1 MSHQHT
7 TQTSGQ
13 GMLERVFKLRE
24 HGTTARTEVIAGF
37 TTFLT
42 MVYIVFVNPQ
52 ILGVAGMDTSAV
64 FVTTCLIAAFG
75 SIMMGLFANLPV
87 ALAPAMGLNAF
98 FAFVVVQAMGLPW
111 QVGMGA
117 IFWGAIG
124 LLLLTIFRVRY
135 WMIANIPVSLRVG
148 ITSGIGLFIGMM
160 GLKNAGVIVAN
171 PETLVSI
178 GNLTSHSVLLGILGF
193 FIIAILASRNIHAA
207 VLVSIVVTTLLGWML
222 GDVHYNGIV
231 SAPPSVM
238 TVVGH
243 VDLAGSFNLGLKNA
257 GVIVANPETLVSIG
271 NLTSHSV
278 LLGILGF
285 FIIAILASRNI
296 HAAVLVSIVVTTL
309 LGWMLGDVHYN
320 GIVSAPPSVMT
331 VVGHVDLAGSFNLGL
346 AGVIFSFMLVNLFD
360 SSGTLIGVTDKA
372 GLADEKGKFPRMKQA
387 LYVDS
392 ISSVTGSFIGT
403 SSVTAYI
410 ESSSGVSVGGR
421 TGLTAVVVGLLFLL
435 VIFLS
440 PLAGM
445 VPGYAAAGAL
455 IYVGVLMTSSLARV
469 NWQDLTESVPAFITA
484 VMMPF
489 SFSITEGIAL
499 GFISYCVMKIGT
511 GRLRDLSPCVIIVAL
526 LFILKIV
533 FIDAH

>member
-1 MSHQHT
+1 MSQQHT
-7 TQTSGQ
+7 TQASGQ

-75 SIMMGLFANLPV
+75 SILMGLFANLPV

-117 IFWGAIG
+117 IFWGAVG

-171 PETLVSI
+171 PKTLVSI
-178 GNLTSHSVLLGILGF
+178 GNLTSHSVLLGVLGF

-207 VLVSIVVTTLLGWML
+207 VLVSIIVTTLLGWMM

-231 SAPPSVM
+231 SAPPSV
-238 TVVGH
+238 
-243 VDLAGSFNLGLKNA
+243 
-257 GVIVANPETLVSIG
+257 
-271 NLTSHSV
+271 TS
-278 LLGILGF
+278 
-285 FIIAILASRNI
+285 
-296 HAAVLVSIVVTTL
+296 
-309 LGWMLGDVHYN
+309 
-320 GIVSAPPSVMT
+320 

-387 LYVDS
+387 LFVDS
-392 ISSVTGSFIGT
+392 ISSVTGAFVGT

-421 TGLTAVVVGLLFLL
+421 TGLTAVVVGILFLL

-445 VPGYAAAGAL
+445 VPPYAAAGAL

-511 GRLRDLSPCVIIVAL
+511 GRLRDLSPCVVIVAL
-526 LFILKIV
+526 LFVLKIV

>member
-1 MSHQHT
+1 MSQQHT
-7 TQTSGQ
+7 TQASGQ

-75 SIMMGLFANLPV
+75 SILMGLFANLPV

-117 IFWGAIG
+117 IFWGAVG

-178 GNLTSHSVLLGILGF
+178 GNLTSHSVLLGGLGF

-207 VLVSIVVTTLLGWML
+207 VLVSIIVTTLLGWMM

-231 SAPPSVM
+231 SAPPSV
-238 TVVGH
+238 
-243 VDLAGSFNLGLKNA
+243 
-257 GVIVANPETLVSIG
+257 
-271 NLTSHSV
+271 TS
-278 LLGILGF
+278 
-285 FIIAILASRNI
+285 
-296 HAAVLVSIVVTTL
+296 
-309 LGWMLGDVHYN
+309 
-320 GIVSAPPSVMT
+320 

-372 GLADEKGKFPRMKQA
+372 GLADAKGKFPRMKQA
-387 LYVDS
+387 LFVDS
-392 ISSVTGSFIGT
+392 ISSVTGAFVGT

-421 TGLTAVVVGLLFLL
+421 TGLTAVVVGILFLL

-445 VPGYAAAGAL
+445 VPPYAAAGAL

-484 VMMPF
+484 VMMLF

-511 GRLRDLSPCVIIVAL
+511 GRLRDLSPCVVIVAL
-526 LFILKIV
+526 LFVLKIV

>member
-1 MSHQHT
+1 MSQQHT
-7 TQTSGQ
+7 TQASGQ

-52 ILGVAGMDTSAV
+52 ILGVAGMDT
-64 FVTTCLIAAFG
+64 
-75 SIMMGLFANLPV
+75 
-87 ALAPAMGLNAF
+87 
-98 FAFVVVQAMGLPW
+98 
-111 QVGMGA
+111 
-117 IFWGAIG
+117 IFWGAVG

-178 GNLTSHSVLLGILGF
+178 GNLTSHSVLLGVLGF

-207 VLVSIVVTTLLGWML
+207 VLVSIIVTTLLGWMM

-231 SAPPSVM
+231 SAPPSV
-238 TVVGH
+238 
-243 VDLAGSFNLGLKNA
+243 
-257 GVIVANPETLVSIG
+257 
-271 NLTSHSV
+271 TS
-278 LLGILGF
+278 
-285 FIIAILASRNI
+285 
-296 HAAVLVSIVVTTL
+296 
-309 LGWMLGDVHYN
+309 
-320 GIVSAPPSVMT
+320 

-387 LYVDS
+387 LFVDS
-392 ISSVTGSFIGT
+392 ISSVTGAFVGT

-421 TGLTAVVVGLLFLL
+421 TGLTAVVVGILFLL

-445 VPGYAAAGAL
+445 VPPYAAAGAL

-511 GRLRDLSPCVIIVAL
+511 GRLRDLSPCVVIVAL
-526 LFILKIV
+526 LFVLKIV

>member
-1 MSHQHT
+1 MSQQHT
-7 TQTSGQ
+7 TQASGQ

-238 TVVGH
+238 SVVG
-243 VDLAGSFNLGLKNA
+243 D
-257 GVIVANPETLVSIG
+257 
-271 NLTSHSV
+271 
-278 LLGILGF
+278 
-285 FIIAILASRNI
+285 
-296 HAAVLVSIVVTTL
+296 
-309 LGWMLGDVHYN
+309 
-320 GIVSAPPSVMT
+320 
-331 VVGHVDLAGSFNLGL
+331 VDLAGSFNLGL

>member
-1 MSHQHT
+1 MSQQHT
-7 TQTSGQ
+7 TQASGQ

-75 SIMMGLFANLPV
+75 SILMGLFANLPV

-117 IFWGAIG
+117 IFWGAVG

-178 GNLTSHSVLLGILGF
+178 GNLTSHSVLLGVLGF

-207 VLVSIVVTTLLGWML
+207 VLVSLIVTTLLGWMM

-231 SAPPSVM
+231 SAPPSV
-238 TVVGH
+238 
-243 VDLAGSFNLGLKNA
+243 
-257 GVIVANPETLVSIG
+257 
-271 NLTSHSV
+271 TS
-278 LLGILGF
+278 
-285 FIIAILASRNI
+285 
-296 HAAVLVSIVVTTL
+296 
-309 LGWMLGDVHYN
+309 
-320 GIVSAPPSVMT
+320 

-387 LYVDS
+387 LFVDS
-392 ISSVTGSFIGT
+392 ISSVTGAFVGT

-421 TGLTAVVVGLLFLL
+421 TGLTAVVVGILFLL

-445 VPGYAAAGAL
+445 VPPYAAAGAL

-511 GRLRDLSPCVIIVAL
+511 GRLRDLSPCVVIVAL
-526 LFILKIV
+526 LFVLKIV

>member
-1 MSHQHT
+1 MSQQHT
-7 TQTSGQ
+7 TQASGQ

-75 SIMMGLFANLPV
+75 SILMGLFANLPV

-117 IFWGAIG
+117 IFWGAVG

-148 ITSGIGLFIGMM
+148 ITSGIGLFICMM

-178 GNLTSHSVLLGILGF
+178 GNLTSHSVLLGVLGF

-207 VLVSIVVTTLLGWML
+207 VLVSIIVTTLLGWMM

-231 SAPPSVM
+231 SAPPSV
-238 TVVGH
+238 
-243 VDLAGSFNLGLKNA
+243 
-257 GVIVANPETLVSIG
+257 
-271 NLTSHSV
+271 TS
-278 LLGILGF
+278 
-285 FIIAILASRNI
+285 
-296 HAAVLVSIVVTTL
+296 
-309 LGWMLGDVHYN
+309 
-320 GIVSAPPSVMT
+320 

-387 LYVDS
+387 LFVDS
-392 ISSVTGSFIGT
+392 ISSVTGAFVGT

-421 TGLTAVVVGLLFLL
+421 TGLTAVVVGILFLL

-445 VPGYAAAGAL
+445 VPPYAAAGAL

-511 GRLRDLSPCVIIVAL
+511 GRLRDLSPCVVIVAL
-526 LFILKIV
+526 LFVLKIV

>member
-1 MSHQHT
+1 MRGRNRCRTNKLSEKNYHTTAPGVAFWYRITANFPSFLRKLIMSQQHT
-7 TQTSGQ
+7 TQASGQ

-75 SIMMGLFANLPV
+75 SILMGLFANLPV

-117 IFWGAIG
+117 IFWGAVG

-178 GNLTSHSVLLGILGF
+178 GNLTSHSVLLGVLGF

-207 VLVSIVVTTLLGWML
+207 VLVSIIVTTLLGWIM

-231 SAPPSVM
+231 SAPPSV
-238 TVVGH
+238 
-243 VDLAGSFNLGLKNA
+243 
-257 GVIVANPETLVSIG
+257 
-271 NLTSHSV
+271 TS
-278 LLGILGF
+278 
-285 FIIAILASRNI
+285 
-296 HAAVLVSIVVTTL
+296 
-309 LGWMLGDVHYN
+309 
-320 GIVSAPPSVMT
+320 

-372 GLADEKGKFPRMKQA
+372 GLADAKGKFPRMKQA
-387 LYVDS
+387 LFVDS
-392 ISSVTGSFIGT
+392 ISSVTGAFVGT

-421 TGLTAVVVGLLFLL
+421 TGLTAVVVGILFLL

-445 VPGYAAAGAL
+445 VPPYAAAGAL

-511 GRLRDLSPCVIIVAL
+511 GRLRDLSPCVVIVAL
-526 LFILKIV
+526 LFVLKIV

>member
-111 QVGMGA
+111 QIGMGA
-117 IFWGAIG
+117 IFWGAVG
-124 LLLLTIFRVRY
+124 LLVLTIFRVRY

-178 GNLTSHSVLLGILGF
+178 GNLTSHSVLLGMLGF

-222 GDVHYNGIV
+222 GDVHYSGIV
-231 SAPPSVM
+231 SAPPSV
-238 TVVGH
+238 TSVVGQ
-243 VDLAGSFNLGLKNA
+243 VDLAGSFNLGL
-257 GVIVANPETLVSIG
+257 V
-271 NLTSHSV
+271 
-278 LLGILGF
+278 
-285 FIIAILASRNI
+285 
-296 HAAVLVSIVVTTL
+296 
-309 LGWMLGDVHYN
+309 
-320 GIVSAPPSVMT
+320 
-331 VVGHVDLAGSFNLGL
+331 
-346 AGVIFSFMLVNLFD
+346 GVIFSFMLVNLFD

-440 PLAGM
+440 PLAEM

-511 GRLRDLSPCVIIVAL
+511 GRLRDLSPCVIVVAL
-526 LFILKIV
+526 LFLLKIV
-533 FIDAH
+533 FIDGH

>member
-1 MSHQHT
+1 MSQQHT
-7 TQTSGQ
+7 TQASGQ

-75 SIMMGLFANLPV
+75 SILMGLFANLPV

-117 IFWGAIG
+117 IFWGAVG

-178 GNLTSHSVLLGILGF
+178 GNLTSHSVLLGVLGF

-207 VLVSIVVTTLLGWML
+207 VLVSIIVTTLLGWMM

-231 SAPPSVM
+231 SAPPSV
-238 TVVGH
+238 TSVVG
-243 VDLAGSFNLGLKNA
+243 
-257 GVIVANPETLVSIG
+257 
-271 NLTSHSV
+271 
-278 LLGILGF
+278 
-285 FIIAILASRNI
+285 R
-296 HAAVLVSIVVTTL
+296 
-309 LGWMLGDVHYN
+309 
-320 GIVSAPPSVMT
+320 
-331 VVGHVDLAGSFNLGL
+331 VDLAGSFNLGL

-372 GLADEKGKFPRMKQA
+372 GLADAKGKFPRMKQA
-387 LYVDS
+387 LFVDS
-392 ISSVTGSFIGT
+392 ISSVTGAFVGT

-421 TGLTAVVVGLLFLL
+421 TGLTAVVVGILFLL

-445 VPGYAAAGAL
+445 VPPYAAAGAL

-511 GRLRDLSPCVIIVAL
+511 GRLRDLSPCVVIVAL
-526 LFILKIV
+526 LFVLKIV

>member
-1 MSHQHT
+1 MSQQHT
-7 TQTSGQ
+7 TQASGQ

-75 SIMMGLFANLPV
+75 SILMGLFANLPV

-207 VLVSIVVTTLLGWML
+207 VLVSIIVTTLLGWML

-231 SAPPSVM
+231 SAPPSVS
-238 TVVGH
+238 TVIGH
-243 VDLAGSFNLGLKNA
+243 VDLAGSL
-257 GVIVANPETLVSIG
+257 
-271 NLTSHSV
+271 
-278 LLGILGF
+278 
-285 FIIAILASRNI
+285 
-296 HAAVLVSIVVTTL
+296 
-309 LGWMLGDVHYN
+309 
-320 GIVSAPPSVMT
+320 
-331 VVGHVDLAGSFNLGL
+331 NLGL

-387 LYVDS
+387 LFVDS
-392 ISSVTGSFIGT
+392 VSSVTGAFIGT

-469 NWQDLTESVPAFITA
+469 KWQDLTESVPAFITA

-499 GFISYCVMKIGT
+499 GLISYCVMKIGT
-511 GRLRDLSPCVIIVAL
+511 GRLRDLSPCVVIVAL
-526 LFILKIV
+526 LFVLKIV

>member
-1 MSHQHT
+1 MSKPQPSAADDH
-7 TQTSGQ
+7 GL
-13 GMLERVFKLRE
+13 LERVFKLKQ
-24 HGTTARTEVIAGF
+24 HGTTARTEVIAGL

-52 ILGVAGMDTSAV
+52 ILGVAGMDVRAV

-75 SIMMGLFANLPV
+75 SIFMGLLANLPV

-98 FAFVVVQAMGLPW
+98 FAFVVVGAMGISW
-111 QVGMGA
+111 QVAMGA

-124 LLLLTIFRVRY
+124 FLLLTLFRIRY

-160 GLKNAGVIVAN
+160 GLKNAGIIVAN
-171 PETLVSI
+171 PDTIVTI
-178 GNLTSHSVLLGILGF
+178 GNLASHNVLLGILGF

-207 VLVSIVVTTLLGWML
+207 VLVSIVVTTLCGWAI
-222 GDVHYNGIV
+222 GDVKYGGIV
-231 SAPPSVM
+231 ALPPSI
-238 TVVGH
+238 TSVVGQ
-243 VDLAGSFNLGLKNA
+243 VDLAGAL
-257 GVIVANPETLVSIG
+257 
-271 NLTSHSV
+271 
-278 LLGILGF
+278 
-285 FIIAILASRNI
+285 NI
-296 HAAVLVSIVVTTL
+296 
-309 LGWMLGDVHYN
+309 
-320 GIVSAPPSVMT
+320 
-331 VVGHVDLAGSFNLGL
+331 GL

-372 GLADEKGKFPRMKQA
+372 GLADAKGKFPRMKQA
-387 LYVDS
+387 LFVDS
-392 ISSVTGSFIGT
+392 ISSVVGAYVGT

-421 TGLTAVVVGLLFLL
+421 TGLTAVVVGILFLL
-435 VIFLS
+435 VIFIS

-445 VPGYAAAGAL
+445 VPAYAAAGAL

-469 NWQDLTESVPAFITA
+469 TWDDLTEAVPAFITA

-499 GFISYCVMKIGT
+499 GFISYCVMKLGT
-511 GRLRDLSPCVIIVAL
+511 GRWKEINPCVIVVAL
-526 LFILKIV
+526 LFVLKIAFV
-533 FIDAH
+533 DAH

>member
-1 MSHQHT
+1 MSQQHT
-7 TQTSGQ
+7 TQASGQ

-75 SIMMGLFANLPV
+75 SILMGLFANLPV

-117 IFWGAIG
+117 IFWGA
-124 LLLLTIFRVRY
+124 V
-135 WMIANIPVSLRVG
+135 
-148 ITSGIGLFIGMM
+148 GLFIADYLPRALLDDRQHSGQPAR
-160 GLKNAGVIVAN
+160 GHHQRHRPVYRHDGAENAGMIVAN

-178 GNLTSHSVLLGILGF
+178 GNLTSHSVLLGVLGF

-207 VLVSIVVTTLLGWML
+207 VLVSIIVTTLLGWMM

-231 SAPPSVM
+231 SAPPSV
-238 TVVGH
+238 
-243 VDLAGSFNLGLKNA
+243 
-257 GVIVANPETLVSIG
+257 
-271 NLTSHSV
+271 TS
-278 LLGILGF
+278 
-285 FIIAILASRNI
+285 
-296 HAAVLVSIVVTTL
+296 
-309 LGWMLGDVHYN
+309 
-320 GIVSAPPSVMT
+320 

-387 LYVDS
+387 LFVDS
-392 ISSVTGSFIGT
+392 ISSVTGAFVGT

-421 TGLTAVVVGLLFLL
+421 TGLTAVVVGILFLL

-445 VPGYAAAGAL
+445 VPPYAAAGAL

-511 GRLRDLSPCVIIVAL
+511 GRLRDLSPCVVIVAL
-526 LFILKIV
+526 LFVLKIV

>member
-1 MSHQHT
+1 MRGRNRCRTNKLSEKNYHTTAPGVAFWYRITANFPSFLRKLIMSQQHT
-7 TQTSGQ
+7 TQASGQ

-37 TTFLT
+37 TTFLM

-75 SIMMGLFANLPV
+75 SILMGLFANLPV

-117 IFWGAIG
+117 IFWGAVG

-178 GNLTSHSVLLGILGF
+178 GNLTSHSVLLGVLGF

-207 VLVSIVVTTLLGWML
+207 VLVSIIVTTLLGWMM

-231 SAPPSVM
+231 SAPPSV
-238 TVVGH
+238 
-243 VDLAGSFNLGLKNA
+243 
-257 GVIVANPETLVSIG
+257 
-271 NLTSHSV
+271 TS
-278 LLGILGF
+278 
-285 FIIAILASRNI
+285 
-296 HAAVLVSIVVTTL
+296 
-309 LGWMLGDVHYN
+309 
-320 GIVSAPPSVMT
+320 

-346 AGVIFSFMLVNLFD
+346 AGGIFSFMLVNLFD

-387 LYVDS
+387 LFVDS
-392 ISSVTGSFIGT
+392 ISSVTGAFVGT

-421 TGLTAVVVGLLFLL
+421 TGLTAVVVGILFLL

-445 VPGYAAAGAL
+445 VPPYAAAGAL

-511 GRLRDLSPCVIIVAL
+511 GRLRDLSPCVVIVAL
-526 LFILKIV
+526 LFVLKIV

>member
-1 MSHQHT
+1 MSQQHT
-7 TQTSGQ
+7 TQASGQ

-75 SIMMGLFANLPV
+75 SILMGLFANLPV

-117 IFWGAIG
+117 IFWGAVG

-178 GNLTSHSVLLGILGF
+178 GNLTSHSVLLGVLGF
-193 FIIAILASRNIHAA
+193 FIIAILASRNIHVA
-207 VLVSIVVTTLLGWML
+207 VLVSIIVTTLLGWMM

-231 SAPPSVM
+231 SAPPSV
-238 TVVGH
+238 
-243 VDLAGSFNLGLKNA
+243 
-257 GVIVANPETLVSIG
+257 
-271 NLTSHSV
+271 TS
-278 LLGILGF
+278 
-285 FIIAILASRNI
+285 
-296 HAAVLVSIVVTTL
+296 
-309 LGWMLGDVHYN
+309 
-320 GIVSAPPSVMT
+320 

-387 LYVDS
+387 LFVDS
-392 ISSVTGSFIGT
+392 ISSVTGAFVGT

-421 TGLTAVVVGLLFLL
+421 TGLTAVVVGILFLL

-445 VPGYAAAGAL
+445 VPPYAAAGAL

-511 GRLRDLSPCVIIVAL
+511 GRLRDLSPCVVIVAL
-526 LFILKIV
+526 LFVLKIV

>member
-1 MSHQHT
+1 MSQSH
-7 TQTSGQ
+7 SL
-13 GMLERVFKLRE
+13 LERFFKLHE
-24 HGTTARTEVIAGF
+24 HGTTIRTEVIAGF

-52 ILGVAGMDTSAV
+52 ILGVAGMDTHAV

-75 SIMMGLFANLPV
+75 SILMGVIANLPV

-98 FAFVVVQAMGLPW
+98 FAFVVVGAMGVSW

-117 IFWGAIG
+117 IFWGAVG
-124 LLLLTIFRVRY
+124 LLILTLLKVRY
-135 WMIANIPVSLRVG
+135 WMIANIPLSLRVG

-160 GLKNAGVIVAN
+160 GLKNAGIIVAN
-171 PETLVSI
+171 PDTLVSI
-178 GNLTSHSVLLGILGF
+178 GNLSSHSVLLGALGF

-207 VLVSIVVTTLLGWML
+207 VLISIVITTLLGWAF
-222 GDVHYNGIV
+222 GDVEYSGIF
-231 SAPPSVM
+231 SMPPSV
-238 TVVGH
+238 TSVVGH
-243 VDLAGSFNLGLKNA
+243 VDLAGSL
-257 GVIVANPETLVSIG
+257 
-271 NLTSHSV
+271 
-278 LLGILGF
+278 
-285 FIIAILASRNI
+285 
-296 HAAVLVSIVVTTL
+296 
-309 LGWMLGDVHYN
+309 
-320 GIVSAPPSVMT
+320 
-331 VVGHVDLAGSFNLGL
+331 NLGL

-372 GLADEKGKFPRMKQA
+372 GLADEQGKFPRMKQA

-392 ISSVTGSFIGT
+392 ISSVSGAFIGT

-410 ESSSGVSVGGR
+410 ESTSGVSVGGR
-421 TGLTAVVVGLLFLL
+421 TGLMAVVVGVLFLL

-440 PLAGM
+440 PLASM

-469 NWQDLTESVPAFITA
+469 NWHDLTEAVPAFVTA

-499 GFISYCVMKIGT
+499 GFIAYCIMKIGT
-511 GRLRDLSPCVIIVAL
+511 WRLRELSPCVVIVAL
-526 LFILKIV
+526 LFVLKII
-533 FIDAH
+533 FID

>member
-1 MSHQHT
+1 MSQQHT
-7 TQTSGQ
+7 TQASGQ

-75 SIMMGLFANLPV
+75 SILMGLFANLPV

-117 IFWGAIG
+117 IFWGAVG

-178 GNLTSHSVLLGILGF
+178 GNLTSHSVLLGVLGF

-207 VLVSIVVTTLLGWML
+207 VLVSIIVTTLLGWMM

-231 SAPPSVM
+231 SAPPSV
-238 TVVGH
+238 TSVVGH
-243 VDLAGSFNLGLKNA
+243 VDLAGSFNLGL
-257 GVIVANPETLVSIG
+257 E
-271 NLTSHSV
+271 
-278 LLGILGF
+278 
-285 FIIAILASRNI
+285 
-296 HAAVLVSIVVTTL
+296 
-309 LGWMLGDVHYN
+309 
-320 GIVSAPPSVMT
+320 
-331 VVGHVDLAGSFNLGL
+331 
-346 AGVIFSFMLVNLFD
+346 GVIFSFMLVNLFD

-387 LYVDS
+387 LFVDS
-392 ISSVTGSFIGT
+392 ISSVTGAFVGT

-421 TGLTAVVVGLLFLL
+421 TGLTAVVVGILFLL

-445 VPGYAAAGAL
+445 VPPYAAAGAL

-511 GRLRDLSPCVIIVAL
+511 GRLRDLSPCVVIVAL
-526 LFILKIV
+526 LFVLKIV

>member
-1 MSHQHT
+1 MSQQHT
-7 TQTSGQ
+7 TQASGQ

-75 SIMMGLFANLPV
+75 SILMGLFANLPV
-87 ALAPAMGLNAF
+87 ALAPAMELNAF

-117 IFWGAIG
+117 IFWGAVG

-178 GNLTSHSVLLGILGF
+178 GNLTSHSVLLGVLGF

-207 VLVSIVVTTLLGWML
+207 VLVSIIVTTLLGWMM

-231 SAPPSVM
+231 SAPPSV
-238 TVVGH
+238 
-243 VDLAGSFNLGLKNA
+243 
-257 GVIVANPETLVSIG
+257 
-271 NLTSHSV
+271 TS
-278 LLGILGF
+278 
-285 FIIAILASRNI
+285 
-296 HAAVLVSIVVTTL
+296 
-309 LGWMLGDVHYN
+309 
-320 GIVSAPPSVMT
+320 

-387 LYVDS
+387 LFVDS
-392 ISSVTGSFIGT
+392 ISSVTGAFVGT

-421 TGLTAVVVGLLFLL
+421 TGLTAVVVGILFLL

-445 VPGYAAAGAL
+445 VPPYAAAGAL

-511 GRLRDLSPCVIIVAL
+511 GRLRDLSPCVVIVAL
-526 LFILKIV
+526 LFVLKIV

>member
-1 MSHQHT
+1 MSQQHT
-7 TQTSGQ
+7 TQASGQ

-243 VDLAGSFNLGLKNA
+243 VDLAGSFNLGL
-257 GVIVANPETLVSIG
+257 
-271 NLTSHSV
+271 
-278 LLGILGF
+278 
-285 FIIAILASRNI
+285 
-296 HAAVLVSIVVTTL
+296 
-309 LGWMLGDVHYN
+309 
-320 GIVSAPPSVMT
+320 
-331 VVGHVDLAGSFNLGL
+331 

-455 IYVGVLMTSSLARV
+455 IYVGVLMMNCVKDIKWLDA
-469 NWQDLTESVPAFITA
+469 TEAVPAFLTLAIMPFAYNISYGICFGLLSYVVINLCTGKAKNIKAGTWVITA
-484 VMMPF
+484 LF
-489 SFSITEGIAL
+489 
-499 GFISYCVMKIGT
+499 
-511 GRLRDLSPCVIIVAL
+511 VAML
-526 LFILKIV
+526 LLT
-533 FIDAH
+533 H

>member
-1 MSHQHT
+1 MMSQQHT

-13 GMLERVFKLRE
+13 GLLERVFKLRE

-64 FVTTCLIAAFG
+64 FVTTCLIAALG
-75 SIMMGLFANLPV
+75 SILMGVFANLPVALAPAMGLNAFFAFVVVQAMGLPV

-117 IFWGAIG
+117 IFWGAVG

-178 GNLTSHSVLLGILGF
+178 GNLTSHSVLLGVLGF

-222 GDVHYNGIV
+222 GDVQFHGIV
-231 SAPPSVM
+231 SAPPSVS
-238 TVVGH
+238 TV
-243 VDLAGSFNLGLKNA
+243 
-257 GVIVANPETLVSIG
+257 I
-271 NLTSHSV
+271 
-278 LLGILGF
+278 
-285 FIIAILASRNI
+285 
-296 HAAVLVSIVVTTL
+296 
-309 LGWMLGDVHYN
+309 
-320 GIVSAPPSVMT
+320 
-331 VVGHVDLAGSFNLGL
+331 GHVDLAGSFNLGL

-387 LYVDS
+387 LFVDS
-392 ISSVTGSFIGT
+392 VSSVAGSFIGT

-445 VPGYAAAGAL
+445 VPPYAAAGAL

-469 NWQDLTESVPAFITA
+469 KWEDLTEAVPAFITA

-499 GFISYCVMKIGT
+499 GFISYCVMKVGT
-511 GRLRDLSPCVIIVAL
+511 GRFRELSPCVIVVAL
-526 LFILKIV
+526 LFVLKIV